1 MRIFMASAL
10 DPKDRGAQS
19 LKETLKAYTEK
30 GHEVFF
36 VTYKKHKKDP
46 NYFYENKKHLGL
58 KNFHYYSVKLPLSFL
73 MGVPVLRRIVT
84 SVFYPIMA
92 VLKFRE
98 MTHGNVDI
106 LYGYE
111 VSGVLACA
119 LIQLFRK
126 LPVVSRFQGTVLY
139 TYLGKWGIIKY
150 LDHVLAFKCPSDL
163 IIMTNDGT
171 RGDVVLGCFGA
182 GTDKVRFWING
193 VDKGLND
200 PQYKNWISEKYKLSR
215 STKVLLTL
223 SRLVD
228 WKRVDR
234 AIRVLKYVS
243 GKVNAVLVIVGD
255 GPEKEN
261 LVSLAK
267 KEGVADKVIFANSV
281 THAEVKKYLNSCDV
295 FLSLYDL
302 SNLGNPVLEAMSCG
316 RCVVALDRG
325 EMKDII
331 EDGRDGVLVKFENRG
346 SAGSVVLDLLNNE
359 EKKSAIGKDALA
371 KSKKD
376 FWSWEERMATEVEEV
391 TRVLE

>member
-1 MRIFMASAL
+1 
-10 DPKDRGAQS
+10 
-19 LKETLKAYTEK
+19 
-30 GHEVFF
+30 
-36 VTYKKHKKDP
+36 
-46 NYFYENKKHLGL
+46 
-58 KNFHYYSVKLPLSFL
+58 
-73 MGVPVLRRIVT
+73 
-84 SVFYPIMA
+84 
-92 VLKFRE
+92 
-98 MTHGNVDI
+98 
-106 LYGYE
+106 
-111 VSGVLACA
+111 
-119 LIQLFRK
+119 
-126 LPVVSRFQGTVLY
+126 
-139 TYLGKWGIIKY
+139 
-150 LDHVLAFKCPSDL
+150 
-163 IIMTNDGT
+163 
-171 RGDVVLGCFGA
+171 
-182 GTDKVRFWING
+182 
-193 VDKGLND
+193 
-200 PQYKNWISEKYKLSR
+200 
-215 STKVLLTL
+215 
-223 SRLVD
+223 LVD